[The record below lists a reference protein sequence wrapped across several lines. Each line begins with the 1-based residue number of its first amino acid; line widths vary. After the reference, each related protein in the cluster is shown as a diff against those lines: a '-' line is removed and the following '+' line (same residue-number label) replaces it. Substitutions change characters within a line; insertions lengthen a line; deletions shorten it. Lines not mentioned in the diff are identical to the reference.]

1 MTIIISEM
9 KEQGDK
15 RLWFSPLEKE
25 LRELLRSL
33 KPGPLADL
41 AGEFMNSQYFKR
53 YCSAPAA
60 QIYHHNYAGGLLEHS
75 LGTARIAIKIAELH
89 PEVDRDLMLL
99 GALLHDLGKVLELD
113 MDKEISYSDEG
124 KLLGHI
130 LLGIGMLEELM
141 QKSGTGRIVR
151 NKLIHMIASHHGRYE
166 WQSPKKP
173 MFLEAQILHLA
184 DMMDAEIW
192 KFKNAQPFKEGSQWS
207 QYLKNIGSEVYLG
220 R

>member
-1 MTIIISEM
+1 MTMIISEV
-9 KEQGDK
+9 KEQIDK
-15 RLWFSPLEKE
+15 TLWFSALEKE

-33 KPGPLADL
+33 KPGSLADL
-41 AGEFMNSQYFKR
+41 AREFINSQYYKS
-53 YCSAPAA
+53 YCYAPAA

-89 PEVDRDLMLL
+89 SEVDRDLILL
-99 GALLHDLGKVLELD
+99 GAVLHDLGKVQELD
-113 MDKEISYSDEG
+113 MGKEISYSEEG

-130 LLGIGMLEELM
+130 LLGIGMIEQLM
-141 QKSGTGRIVR
+141 QRAGTDGIVR
-151 NKLIHMIASHHGRYE
+151 SKLIHMIASHHGRYE

-192 KFKNAQPFKEGSQWS
+192 KFKSAQPSAEDSRWS
-207 QYLKNIGSEVYLG
+207 QYMKTIGSQVFLG
-220 R
+220 

>member
-1 MTIIISEM
+1 MTMIISEVI
-9 KEQGDK
+9 EQGDK
-15 RLWFSPLEKE
+15 RLCFSPLEKE
-25 LRELLRSL
+25 LSELLRSL
-33 KPGPLADL
+33 KPGPLLDL
-41 AGEFMNSQYFKR
+41 AGEFVNSQYYKG

-89 PEVDRDLMLL
+89 PEVDRDLMLV

-141 QKSGTGRIVR
+141 QRADTDRLVR

-192 KFKNAQPFKEGSQWS
+192 KFKNAQPSAEDNRWS
-207 QYLKNIGSEVYLG
+207 QYMKNIGSQVFLG
-220 R
+220 